1 LYRTS
6 HLVFAPTNKLFG
18 LVVSANQKQQEFRE
32 AMFFFLD
39 QDRMII
45 VLEDLKYPYAQ
56 NTMYTDVSLH
66 RLNL

>member
-1 LYRTS
+1 
-6 HLVFAPTNKLFG
+6 
-18 LVVSANQKQQEFRE
+18 
-32 AMFFFLD
+32 MFFFLD
-39 QDRMII
+39 QDKMII